1 MTHEL
6 TFEQIQKSKR
16 AFDMFKTDQLNSQEG
31 YLSISKLLQCLLELG
46 FELGNEEIQEMKK
59 TMNLSEKIDFSCFL
73 RITAVKFKQ
82 LELVKELESAFRAF
96 DKNNN
101 GYLTYKEL
109 RSIITD
115 SGPCLSIENA
125 NLLLKEL
132 GYSDDNSQVIN
143 YKAFVSDSL

>member
-1 MTHEL
+1 
-6 TFEQIQKSKR
+6 
-16 AFDMFKTDQLNSQEG
+16 
-31 YLSISKLLQCLLELG
+31 
-46 FELGNEEIQEMKK
+46 
-59 TMNLSEKIDFSCFL
+59 
-73 RITAVKFKQ
+73 
-82 LELVKELESAFRAF
+82 LESAFRAF